1 MVAMTSADTKEPPL
15 RQNTG
20 HFASTHWSIVVAA
33 GYRSSPDSDEA
44 LESLCRTYWYP
55 LYAYV
60 RRRVADHEAQDLT
73 QEFFAKLIEKNYIA
87 DAQQER
93 GRFRSFLL
101 TAMKHFLANEWRKG
115 KAQKRGSG
123 QSAVP
128 LDYDTG
134 ESRYSLEP
142 VDDLTPEKLFERQWA
157 VTVMTNVLAR
167 LRAEYAGKGKEEQFE
182 RLKEFLG
189 SERAAGAYAQV
200 AQSLGMTVNAA
211 QVVVHRMRH
220 RYRELLRAEI
230 AHTVADPGEVD
241 EEIRNLFAALG
252 S

>member
-1 MVAMTSADTKEPPL
+1 MVAMTSADNKEPPL
-15 RQNTG
+15 RHNAG

-33 GYRSSPDSDEA
+33 GHRSSPDSDEA
-44 LESLCRTYWYP
+44 LESLCQTYWYP

-73 QEFFAKLIEKNYIA
+73 QEFFAKLLEKNYIA

-101 TAMKHFLANEWRKG
+101 TAMKHFLANEGRKG

-128 LDYDTG
+128 LDFDTG

-142 VDDLTPEKLFERQWA
+142 VDDLTPEGFFERQWA
-157 VTVMTNVLAR
+157 VIVMINVPAH
-167 LRAEYAGKGKEEQFE
+167 LRVEYAGKGKEEQFE
-182 RLKEFLG
+182 QLKDFLSG
-189 SERAAGAYAQV
+189 ERAAGAYAKV

-230 AHTVADPGEVD
+230 AHTVADPSEVD
-241 EEIRNLFAALG
+241 EEIRNLFATLG